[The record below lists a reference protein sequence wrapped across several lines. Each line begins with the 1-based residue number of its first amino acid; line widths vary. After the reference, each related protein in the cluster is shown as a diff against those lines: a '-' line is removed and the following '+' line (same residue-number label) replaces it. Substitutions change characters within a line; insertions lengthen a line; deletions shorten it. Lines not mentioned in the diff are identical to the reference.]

1 MKLKHFAYVV
11 VAISLA
17 LGGCVEM
24 QRMDGGKTG
33 GAAESKTIEVTVVGG
48 KIAVSEDPAHVTGN
62 IGEIVW
68 KLPEKSNYLFP
79 RDGIVIDPGNFS
91 PCAPSEG
98 GKGFIC
104 VKRGHKLGKY
114 KYIVN
119 VNDGTT
125 ALKPLP
131 LPPFDPWIFNDIG
144 PGGG

>member
-1 MKLKHFAYVV
+1 MKLKHFAYAV
-11 VAISLA
+11 VASSLG

-48 KIAVSEDPAHVTGN
+48 RIAVSEDPAYVTGN
-62 IGEIVW
+62 TGEIVW
-68 KLPEKSNYLFP
+68 KLPEKSNYTFP

-91 PCAPSEG
+91 PCVITPG
-98 GKGFIC
+98 GKSFMC
-104 VKRGHKLGKY
+104 VKRGHRRGTY

-125 ALKPLP
+125 PLDPLP
-131 LPPFDPWIFNDIG
+131 LPPLDPWVVNH
-144 PGGG
+144 

>member
-1 MKLKHFAYVV
+1 MKLKHFAYLV

-24 QRMDGGKTG
+24 QRMGDAKAG
-33 GAAESKTIEVTVVGG
+33 GAAERKTIEVTVVGG
-48 KIAVSEDPAHVTGN
+48 KIAVSEDPAYVTGN

-68 KLPEKSNYLFP
+68 NLPDKSNYLFP

-91 PCAPSEG
+91 PCAPTEA

-114 KYIVN
+114 NYIVN

-131 LPPFDPWIFNDIG
+131 LPPFDPWVVNQ
-144 PGGG
+144 